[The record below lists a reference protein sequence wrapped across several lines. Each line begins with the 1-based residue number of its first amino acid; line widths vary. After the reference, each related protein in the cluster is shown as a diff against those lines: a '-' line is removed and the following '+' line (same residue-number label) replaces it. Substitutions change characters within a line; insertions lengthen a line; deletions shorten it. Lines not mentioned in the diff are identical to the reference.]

1 MNETHLTIE
10 RLICLKKIYKKFRL
24 FKKNEK
30 KKIIKDTYT
39 HIKHINTHNLH
50 SHI

>member
-10 RLICLKKIYKKFRL
+10 RLICLKNLQKKFRL

-30 KKIIKDTYT
+30 NNKGHIHTYKKN
-39 HIKHINTHNLH
+39 INTHNLH
-50 SHI
+50 NHI